1 MRINDFFQKEFQPN
15 ENMLQVAE
23 RSIHEKR
30 IYPILIT
37 DYDQEAEAFLADI
50 EQEDLEN
57 FTALIPLSLYASDSE
72 NGIDF
77 DQLSDRIVG
86 SYTYAIITEIT
97 ENILLLNRSE
107 AITEKENQFM
117 EKYKEGDEITCRF
130 QNIAFRKNDNNEN
143 YQEIGIYITHE
154 GMRGYLPK
162 HEIPNMEGRNLYE
175 LGIISEDEIVGTISR
190 IDRENRLF
198 ILSAMG
204 EKEKLEIGKHYFGK
218 IRDITEKSYVFS
230 VKGNTVF
237 LNKKL
242 IQRKFSIGDRMKIRI
257 FSKSEENNSVYFCTL

>member
-1 MRINDFFQKEFQPN
+1 MRINDFFKTEFRPTEKMIQEAEKSIQKK
-15 ENMLQVAE
+15 
-23 RSIHEKR
+23 I
-30 IYPILIT
+30 IYPILIK

-50 EQEDLEN
+50 EQEELES
-57 FTALIPLSLYASDSE
+57 FTALIPLSLYASASE
-72 NGIDF
+72 KGIDF
-77 DQLSDRIVG
+77 GKLSDRIVG
-86 SYTYAIITEIT
+86 SFTYGIITGIE
-97 ENILLLNRSE
+97 ENILLVNRAE

-117 EKYKEGDEITCRF
+117 EKYKEGDELTCRF
-130 QNIAFRKNDNNEN
+130 QNIAFRKNDNNDN

-175 LGIISEDEIVGTISR
+175 LGIISEDEIIGTISR
-190 IDRENRLF
+190 IDRENRIF
-198 ILSAMG
+198 ILSVLG
-204 EKEKLEIGKHYFGK
+204 EKEELEIGKHYLGK
-218 IRDITEKSYVFS
+218 IRGMTEKSYVFS

-257 FSKSEENNSVYFCTL
+257 FSKSEENPFVYFCSL